1 MSRLQHVAWVER
13 RGAAFLP
20 GLESDTHQ
28 SQFAKMKMMGFAKG
42 STHPTGWHLLPTI
55 SPTHCLALR

>member
-1 MSRLQHVAWVER
+1 VER
-13 RGAAFLP
+13 GGGAFLP

-28 SQFAKMKMMGFAKG
+28 SQFAKMKMMGFARG
-42 STHPTGWHLLPTI
+42 STHPTDWHLLPTI